1 MLTYTFKNNKMR
13 SLKFS
18 SKACLFAALIFAQA
32 SVKAQVVNNGGTIK
46 IESGGQLK
54 CTGSLTNTTGAITN
68 DGRIEVQ
75 GNFTNNGTYLSPGN
89 KDSLVMS
96 GTGNATL
103 NAGDAGFHFLT
114 INKASAT
121 DVVTLGSS
129 LLVKTKLDYLSGL
142 LTTDYANHPSHV
154 LTAPATAVF
163 NIAPGRE
170 VVGNVKRTGWANGS
184 SVLFNSSQMQI
195 ATNGGTAPADITVT
209 MLPQDFGGDPSQAER
224 EVKRK
229 FLLAQNGGN
238 GFTADVR
245 FPYSTNELNNNAEGN
260 LAPWYLNAS
269 EWNAVLS
276 TSSRDVANKSVSAT
290 GIPAASFAQEW
301 KLADPKYTFNVVA
314 HLRGAWNGSSM
325 NTALNAVLPLSQ
337 PYNMA
342 PFNYAGAEA
351 VAAIPSANIVD
362 WVLVEMRKPSS
373 NLPAEATSGT
383 IVGRKAG
390 FLLNNGSVVDLDGV
404 TPIQFDISKQGNS
417 FIVIRHRNHLSVMSN
432 IVPSNTSGSYSN
444 NFSLLT
450 NVYKNPSSAS
460 TPLVTLP
467 SSSLYGLWAGDVN
480 KSGSINGTDVSA
492 IKVDITNGHAGYRLT
507 DVNLSNSING
517 TDVSL
522 VKTSVSAGGDGSVSA
537 KSVKPTVVKTNLPD
551 PIVEQ

>member
-1 MLTYTFKNNKMR
+1 MRTNQSNRNKMR
-13 SLKFS
+13 SSRFA
-18 SKACLFAALIFAQA
+18 SKAWLFAALLIAQA
-32 SVKAQVVNNGGTIK
+32 SIKAQVVNNGGSIK

-114 INKASAT
+114 INKVSAT

-142 LTTDYANHPSHV
+142 LTTDYANHPSYV

-170 VVGNVKRTGWANGS
+170 IVGTVKRTGWANGS

-290 GIPAASFAQEW
+290 GIPAASLAQEW

-314 HLRGAWNGSSM
+314 HLRSAWNGTSM
-325 NTALNAVLPLSQ
+325 NTSLNAVLPLSQ
-337 PYNMA
+337 PYNTA

-351 VAAIPSANIVD
+351 VTTIPSANIVD
-362 WVLVEMRKPSS
+362 WVLVELRKPSTG
-373 NLPAEATSGT
+373 LPGDATSAT
-383 IVGRKAG
+383 IIGRKAG
-390 FLLNNGSVVDLDGV
+390 FLLKDGTVVDLDGT
-404 TPIQFDISKQGNS
+404 TPIQFDINKQGNS
-417 FIVIRHRNHLSVMSN
+417 FLLVRHRNHLGVMSN
-432 IVPSNTSGSYSN
+432 IVPSNATGTFAN
-444 NFSLLT
+444 DFSLLA
-450 NVYKNPSSAS
+450 NVHARGTISNAPLQALPGS
-460 TPLVTLP
+460 TR
-467 SSSLYGLWAGDVN
+467 YGLWAGDANKDGVVN
-480 KSGSINGTDVSA
+480 ASDIGLIKSQANAVLSGYLFGDVNFDSTVNASDVGLSKVSA
-492 IKVDITNGHAGYRLT
+492 NAAASSHSLRSATVTTTTSHIP
-507 DVNLSNSING
+507 VN
-517 TDVSL
+517 
-522 VKTSVSAGGDGSVSA
+522 
-537 KSVKPTVVKTNLPD
+537 
-551 PIVEQ
+551 

>member
-1 MLTYTFKNNKMR
+1 MR
-13 SLKFS
+13 SSRFA
-18 SKACLFAALIFAQA
+18 SKAWLFAALLIAQA
-32 SVKAQVVNNGGTIK
+32 SIKAQVVNNGGSIK

-114 INKASAT
+114 INKVSAT

-142 LTTDYANHPSHV
+142 LTTDYANHPSYV

-170 VVGNVKRTGWANGS
+170 IVGTVKRTGWANGS

-290 GIPAASFAQEW
+290 GIPAASLAQEW

-314 HLRGAWNGSSM
+314 HLRSAWNGTSM
-325 NTALNAVLPLSQ
+325 NTSLNAVLPLSQ
-337 PYNMA
+337 PYNTA

-351 VAAIPSANIVD
+351 VTTIPSANIVD
-362 WVLVEMRKPSS
+362 WVLVELRKPSTG
-373 NLPAEATSGT
+373 LPGDATSAT
-383 IVGRKAG
+383 IIGRKAG
-390 FLLNNGSVVDLDGV
+390 FLLKDGTVVDLDGT
-404 TPIQFDISKQGNS
+404 TPIQFDINKQGNS
-417 FIVIRHRNHLSVMSN
+417 FLLVRHRNHLGVMSN
-432 IVPSNTSGSYSN
+432 IVPSNATGTFAN
-444 NFSLLT
+444 DFSLLA
-450 NVYKNPSSAS
+450 NVHARGTISNAPLQALPGS
-460 TPLVTLP
+460 TR
-467 SSSLYGLWAGDVN
+467 YGLWAGDANKDGVVN
-480 KSGSINGTDVSA
+480 ASDIGLIKSQANAVLSGYLFGDVNFDSTVNASDVGLSKVSA
-492 IKVDITNGHAGYRLT
+492 NAAASSHSLRSATVTTTTSHIP
-507 DVNLSNSING
+507 VN
-517 TDVSL
+517 
-522 VKTSVSAGGDGSVSA
+522 
-537 KSVKPTVVKTNLPD
+537 
-551 PIVEQ
+551 